1 MYAVRTEKRQV
12 QEHATKDSIKHT
24 AASPKK
30 STKIIMYIYLAG
42 KFQQCVV
49 YCTDLYLHWEMIPA
63 IINTYLI
70 LESHMYSQFPMLHCI
85 HCMGFKLTSI
95 HTQKTEQ
102 RAITSSFASTRSTL
116 NW

>member
-42 KFQQCVV
+42 KFQQCV
-49 YCTDLYLHWEMIPA
+49 
-63 IINTYLI
+63 
-70 LESHMYSQFPMLHCI
+70 
-85 HCMGFKLTSI
+85 
-95 HTQKTEQ
+95 
-102 RAITSSFASTRSTL
+102 
-116 NW
+116 

>member
-70 LESHMYSQFPMLHCI
+70 LESHMYSQFPHASLHTLY
-85 HCMGFKLTSI
+85 GF
-95 HTQKTEQ
+95 
-102 RAITSSFASTRSTL
+102 
-116 NW
+116 